1 MEFRE
6 AMEHYRAGT
15 ASPEEQALVEAELE
29 KSRLIAEYE
38 LEQMEPLPEPEE
50 TSYEPLRRIRKSL
63 RRRNSRL
70 VLAAAALVVVLLLL
84 ANWGILPLFD
94 AFYFDPEQSTICE
107 GISDFD
113 LLMKY
118 QMELHHPGAGYF
130 GSYTERTGIGR
141 YTVSLHL
148 FNPVNGYSFVDAE
161 LNKGELTFSGDYL
174 RDGYVPTV
182 NLFAWDGR
190 CTRAD
195 GQDEQTESALEKV
208 AALPDYVNVTAAV
221 SFGEDL
227 TMEELLELRDRH
239 PEVTFWWAGVMCS
252 SSVPTGVLL
261 QSQGAGF
268 GEAANKIYPALEID
282 WEDSIESEAALY
294 EEHFRSTLRLMNAH
308 PDLVE
313 LLNAGGY
320 ADYGYILDE
329 VEAEGV
335 QIYGV
340 YVTASPSELLALMEE
355 AATTDFRLLNAEIS
369 VH

>member
-6 AMEHYRAGT
+6 AMERYRAGT

-38 LEQMEPLPEPEE
+38 LEQMEPMPEPEGASE
-50 TSYEPLRRIRKSL
+50 EPLRMIRRSL

-94 AFYFDPEQSTICE
+94 AFFFDPEQSTICE
-107 GISDFD
+107 GVSDFD

-130 GSYTERTGIGR
+130 GSYAERTGIGR

-148 FNPVNGYSFVDAE
+148 FNPVNGYSFVVAE
-161 LNKGELTFSGDYL
+161 LDKDELTFSEDYL

-182 NLFAWDGR
+182 NLFARDGR
-190 CTRAD
+190 YNRTD
-195 GQDEQTESALEKV
+195 GQNEQTEAALEQV
-208 AALPDYVNVTAAV
+208 AALPDYVDVTAAV
-221 SFGEDL
+221 SFREDL
-227 TMEELLELRDRH
+227 TMEELLELRNRH
-239 PEVTFWWAGVMCS
+239 PEVTFWWAGVTCS

-268 GEAANKIYPALEID
+268 GEAANEIYPALEID
-282 WEDSIESEAALY
+282 WEDSMEGEATLY
-294 EEHFRSTLRLMNAH
+294 EEHFRSMLRLMNAN

-313 LLNAGGY
+313 VLNADGY
-320 ADYGYILDE
+320 ANYGYILDE
-329 VEAEGV
+329 VEAEG
-335 QIYGV
+335 IKLYGV

-355 AATTDFRLLNAEIS
+355 ASATDLALLSAEIS
-369 VH
+369 VR

>member
-15 ASPEEQALVEAELE
+15 ASPEEQALVEAELD

-50 TSYEPLRRIRKSL
+50 TSEEPLRKIRKSL

-70 VLAAAALVVVLLLL
+70 ALAAAVLAVVLLLL

-94 AFYFDPEQSTICE
+94 AFFFDPEQSTICE
-107 GISDFD
+107 DASDFD

-161 LNKGELTFSGDYL
+161 LDKGELTFSGDYL

-182 NLFAWDGR
+182 NIFAWEGLYS
-190 CTRAD
+190 RAD
-195 GQDEQTESALEKV
+195 WQDERMEAAIEKV
-208 AALPDYVNVTAAV
+208 KALPDYVDVTATV
-221 SFGEDL
+221 SFGENL
-227 TMEELLELRDRH
+227 TMEELLELRNRH
-239 PEVTFWWAGVMCS
+239 PEVTFWWAGVVCS

-268 GEAANKIYPALEID
+268 GEAANEVYPALEID
-282 WEDSIESEAALY
+282 WEDSIESEAELY
-294 EEHFRSTLRLMNAH
+294 EEHFRSMLRLMNAH
-308 PDLVE
+308 PDLVK
-313 LLNAGGY
+313 LLNADGY
-320 ADYGYILDE
+320 ANYSYILHE
-329 VEAEGV
+329 VEADGIKV
-335 QIYGV
+335 YGV
-340 YVTASPSELLALMEE
+340 YVSAAPSDLLALMEE
-355 AATTDFRLLNAEIS
+355 EITTDLWLQSAEITLY
-369 VH
+369 

>member
-6 AMEHYRAGT
+6 AMERYRAGT

-50 TSYEPLRRIRKSL
+50 TSDEPLRRIRKSL

-94 AFYFDPEQSTICE
+94 AFFFDPEQSSICE
-107 GISDFD
+107 GVSDFD

-118 QMELHHPGAGYF
+118 QMELHHPAAGYF

-141 YTVSLHL
+141 YKVSLHL

-161 LNKGELTFSGDYL
+161 LDKDDLTFSGDYL

-182 NLFAWDGR
+182 NLFAR
-190 CTRAD
+190 EELYSRAD
-195 GQDEQTESALEKV
+195 WRDEQTEAAIEKV
-208 AALPDYVNVTAAV
+208 KALPDYVDVTATV

-261 QSQGAGF
+261 QSQGVGYGA
-268 GEAANKIYPALEID
+268 AANEIYPALEID
-282 WEDSIESEAALY
+282 SEDSIESVSELY
-294 EEHFRSTLRLMNAH
+294 EEHFRSMLRLMNAH

-313 LLNAGGY
+313 LLNTGGY
-320 ADYGYILDE
+320 ANYSYIIDE
-329 VEAEGV
+329 VETEGV
-335 QIYGV
+335 KLYGV
-340 YVTASPSELLALMEE
+340 YVTASPSELLDLMEE
-355 AATTDFRLLNAEIS
+355 SASTDLALLSAEIR
-369 VH
+369 VR